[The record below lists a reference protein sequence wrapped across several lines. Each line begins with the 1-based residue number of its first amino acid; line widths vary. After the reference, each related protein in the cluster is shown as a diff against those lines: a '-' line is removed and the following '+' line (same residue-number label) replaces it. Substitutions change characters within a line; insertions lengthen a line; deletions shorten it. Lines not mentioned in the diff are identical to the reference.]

1 MEATLAKLQLKF
13 DELKLQLKDAKN
25 SNSKMKKKIIE
36 LSEAEAEAI
45 KSSEEKSVLS
55 LQLESSEN
63 LISKLREEISQERNN
78 NKNQLSAVEQFRQQV
93 KNGK

>member
-1 MEATLAKLQLKF
+1 
-13 DELKLQLKDAKN
+13 
-25 SNSKMKKKIIE
+25 MKKKIIE

-78 NKNQLSAVEQFRQQV
+78 NKNQLSAIEQFRQQV
-93 KNGK
+93 KNGKKNVLCN